1 MRPRSGHSLLKID
14 QFVSLFLGRFKCWL
28 RRPELYDARIL
39 KGCQQSHPA
48 QFASL
53 FHPILVNVPAQW
65 RPLAAAEAG
74 DEPRVASL
82 LQSQA
87 DVNARD
93 ERGWSPL
100 IMAAKEG
107 HTSLLR
113 LLLAAGA
120 APSAPDGVSHTALR
134 GAALF
139 GHAECISLLV
149 EAGAAVNQSSE
160 RGKTPLMGAAMNGH
174 AAALELLLRHRR
186 CVQSRAMAR
195 PKRLIGPG
203 ERL

>member
-1 MRPRSGHSLLKID
+1 MGDGNK
-14 QFVSLFLGRFKCWL
+14 LFDMVA
-28 RRPELYDARIL
+28 PDA
-39 KGCQQSHPA
+39 GAP
-48 QFASL
+48 FAL
-53 FHPILVNVPAQW
+53 
-65 RPLAAAEAG
+65 LAAAEAG

-82 LQSQA
+82 LRCRA

-107 HTSLLR
+107 NASLLQ

-120 APSAPDGVSHTALR
+120 APSAPDDVSHTALR
-134 GAALF
+134 GAALG
-139 GHAECISLLV
+139 GHAECIRLLV

-174 AAALELLLRHRR
+174 AEALALLLRHAA
-186 CVQSRAMAR
+186 VW
-195 PKRLIGPG
+195 IGPSG
-203 ERL
+203 WLAGAGRGWPGLAGAGGHLALDKAGALWAAVSSKAQSARGLALTLSVRAWR

>member
-1 MRPRSGHSLLKID
+1 MPTETITIATDAGHELTGSLEMPT
-14 QFVSLFLGRFKCWL
+14 G
-28 RRPELYDARIL
+28 
-39 KGCQQSHPA
+39 
-48 QFASL
+48 
-53 FHPILVNVPAQW
+53 LV
-65 RPLAAAEAG
+65 
-74 DEPRVASL
+74 
-82 LQSQA
+82 
-87 DVNARD
+87 
-93 ERGWSPL
+93 
-100 IMAAKEG
+100 
-107 HTSLLR
+107 
-113 LLLAAGA
+113 
-120 APSAPDGVSHTALR
+120 R

>member
-1 MRPRSGHSLLKID
+1 MGDGSK
-14 QFVSLFLGRFKCWL
+14 LFDMVA
-28 RRPELYDARIL
+28 PDA
-39 KGCQQSHPA
+39 GAP
-48 QFASL
+48 FAL
-53 FHPILVNVPAQW
+53 
-65 RPLAAAEAG
+65 LAAAEAG

-82 LQSQA
+82 LRCRA

-107 HTSLLR
+107 NASLLQ

-120 APSAPDGVSHTALR
+120 APSAPDDASHTALR

-139 GHAECISLLV
+139 GHAECIRLLV

-174 AAALELLLRHRR
+174 AEALALLLRHSA
-186 CVQSRAMAR
+186 VWIG
-195 PKRLIGPG
+195 PKRLVGRGWPG
-203 ERL
+203 LAGARGRLALDKAGACSGRALGGCFPQRPRAQEGLLSR

>member
-1 MRPRSGHSLLKID
+1 MSASRRCCPCGERVVSLLSVLLKD
-14 QFVSLFLGRFKCWL
+14 VLLKDDMGDGNKLFDMVA
-28 RRPELYDARIL
+28 PDA
-39 KGCQQSHPA
+39 GAP
-48 QFASL
+48 FAL
-53 FHPILVNVPAQW
+53 
-65 RPLAAAEAG
+65 LAAAEAG

-87 DVNARD
+87 DVNAHD
-93 ERGWSPL
+93 ER
-100 IMAAKEG
+100 
-107 HTSLLR
+107 
-113 LLLAAGA
+113 
-120 APSAPDGVSHTALR
+120 VSHTALR

-139 GHAECISLLV
+139 GHAECIRLLV

-174 AAALELLLRHRR
+174 VEALELLLQHRR
-186 CVQSRAMAR
+186 WVQSRAMAR

>member
-1 MRPRSGHSLLKID
+1 M
-14 QFVSLFLGRFKCWL
+14 V
-28 RRPELYDARIL
+28 
-39 KGCQQSHPA
+39 
-48 QFASL
+48 
-53 FHPILVNVPAQW
+53 
-65 RPLAAAEAG
+65 AAHHG
-74 DEPRVASL
+74 S
-82 LQSQA
+82 
-87 DVNARD
+87 
-93 ERGWSPL
+93 
-100 IMAAKEG
+100 KEG

-120 APSAPDGVSHTALR
+120 APSAPDNVSHTALR

>member
-1 MRPRSGHSLLKID
+1 MLVLKRREDATLAVSVASLLSVLLKD
-14 QFVSLFLGRFKCWL
+14 VLLKDDMGDGNKLFDMVA
-28 RRPELYDARIL
+28 PDA
-39 KGCQQSHPA
+39 GAP
-48 QFASL
+48 FAL
-53 FHPILVNVPAQW
+53 
-65 RPLAAAEAG
+65 LAAAEAG

-120 APSAPDGVSHTALR
+120 APSAPDNVTHTALR

-139 GHAECISLLV
+139 GHAECIRLLV